1 MSVKYIRLLSYF
13 YSELQAE
20 LAGSNLPSDLSEIL
34 SCVVLCFMRPNMIL
48 VYHCSHCPLFI
59 YRHKNICTTKK
70 KLNSH
75 NARKLDKYERNSNKQ
90 AVNILYVRSNSLSTQ
105 GEHEIQ
111 VNKCLK
117 WQKNKQIL
125 IEI

>member
-1 MSVKYIRLLSYF
+1 
-13 YSELQAE
+13 
-20 LAGSNLPSDLSEIL
+20 
-34 SCVVLCFMRPNMIL
+34 MRPNMIL

-59 YRHKNICTTKK
+59 YRHKNICITKK

-75 NARKLDKYERNSNKQ
+75 NARKLDKYEGNSNKQ

-117 WQKNKQIL
+117 WQKLSKFSLKYNNFSNSNYSGLL
-125 IEI
+125 IYFSLKY